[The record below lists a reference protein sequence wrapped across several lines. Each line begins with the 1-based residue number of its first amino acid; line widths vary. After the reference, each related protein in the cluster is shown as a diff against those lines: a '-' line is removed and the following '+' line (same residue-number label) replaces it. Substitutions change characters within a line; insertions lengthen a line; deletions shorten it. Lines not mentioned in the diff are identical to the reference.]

1 MELHLKRAGGQ
12 EVLRVAG
19 TGHVLRVEREGSGML
34 EAELLGA
41 NSDTLWFEFA
51 GERHR
56 ARYFRDGR
64 TVFLHLSGQMLRL
77 ELDDPDDAS
86 VQSGSEASPDV
97 RSPMPGRILEVLT
110 TEGASV
116 SPGDPLIR
124 MEAMKM
130 EIDLSAPCAGVV
142 ASIPVSV
149 GDLVEPD
156 AELVRIVPDEEG

>member
-1 MELHLKRAGGQ
+1 MELHLKRAGGR

-19 TGHVLRVEREGSGML
+19 TGHGLTVEREGSGTL
-34 EAELLGA
+34 DADLLGA
-41 NSDTLWFEFA
+41 NGDTLWFEFG

-56 ARYFRDGR
+56 ARYFRQGR
-64 TVFLHLSGQMLRL
+64 TLFLHLAGRTLRL

-86 VQSGSEASPDV
+86 EQSEAGASPDV

-110 TEGASV
+110 SEGATV
-116 SPGDPLIR
+116 SAGDPLVR

-130 EIDLSAPCAGVV
+130 EIDLAAPCDGVV
-142 ASIPVSV
+142 GSIPVSA

-156 AELVRIVPDEEG
+156 AELVRIIPDQEG

>member
-1 MELHLKRAGGQ
+1 VELHLKHGGAR

-19 TGHVLRVEREGSGML
+19 AGQDLKVDRDGGGSL
-34 EAELLGA
+34 EARLLGA
-41 NSDTLWFEFA
+41 NADTLWFEFG

-64 TVFLHLSGQMLRL
+64 TLFLHLAGKALRL
-77 ELDDPDDAS
+77 ELEDPDDES
-86 VQSGSEASPDV
+86 VQSGTEASPDV

-110 TEGASV
+110 SEGATV
-116 SPGDPLIR
+116 SAGDALIR

-130 EIDLSAPCAGVV
+130 EIDLSAPCDGVV
-142 ASIPVSV
+142 ASIPVAA

-156 AELVRIVPDEEG
+156 AELVRIEPAQGS

>member
-1 MELHLKRAGGQ
+1 VELHLKRAAGH

-19 TGHVLRVEREGSGML
+19 TGHVLKVEREGSGTL
-34 EAELLGA
+34 EAEILGPNA
-41 NSDTLWFEFA
+41 DTLWFAMA

-64 TVFLHLSGQMLRL
+64 TVFLHLAGRSLRL
-77 ELDDPDDAS
+77 ELDDPDDATADA
-86 VQSGSEASPDV
+86 GTEASPVV
-97 RSPMPGRILEVLT
+97 RSPMPGRILEVLISPDT
-110 TEGASV
+110 RV
-116 SPGDPLIR
+116 SAGDPLIR

-130 EIDLSAPCAGVV
+130 EIDLSAPCDGVV
-142 ASIPVSV
+142 GSIPVEA